1 MKRIVL
7 IMVTVLLLG
16 NVCCRAQYNYY
27 YSPHDYAVAA
37 AEANETYR
45 LRNIRFDE
53 NALKKNPE
61 AWQAYQNYLQANEYY
76 ADRRETYRTV
86 TWIGVGVVCL
96 AAIPVAVSHDPV
108 AVGLSAC
115 LMSAGGV
122 AALVG
127 SSGMAIQLNAMKSSK
142 KEFIYYLK
150 TTNNGVGIVTL
161 F

>member
-1 MKRIVL
+1 MKRIIL
-7 IMVTVLLLG
+7 IMVAVLLLG

-37 AEANETYR
+37 AEVDEAYR
-45 LRNIRFDE
+45 LRNIQFDE
-53 NALKKNPE
+53 NALRQNPE
-61 AWQAYQNYLQANEYY
+61 AWQAYQNYLQVNEYY
-76 ADRRETYRTV
+76 ADRRDTYSTV
-86 TWIGVGVVCL
+86 MWIGAGVVCL

-108 AVGLSAC
+108 AAGLSVG
-115 LMSAGGV
+115 LMSAGAV

-127 SSGMAIQLNAMKSSK
+127 SSGMAVQLNAMKSSK

-150 TTNNGVGIVTL
+150 TTNNGVGIVSL